1 MLQHRQL
8 LTFGGGVQDNK
19 HTTARLRRCVPQVST
34 SDGRVKVLGQAGVEG
49 LLVSALL
56 DPAPT
61 QQLLF
66 ARNRGGLV
74 RLDQVGAEQ
83 QAQSCGMWPCVYG
96 LLFLSQAGL
105 KQYTGLLPSSALP
118 PPPAFSCAGSPA
130 AWSSSAWRAWQHMQ
144 SMQLRRR
151 VAP

>member
-1 MLQHRQL
+1 L
-8 LTFGGGVQDNK
+8 
-19 HTTARLRRCVPQVST
+19 PQVST

-83 QAQSCGMWPCVYG
+83 QQSIEC
-96 LLFLSQAGL
+96 LS
-105 KQYTGLLPSSALP
+105 
-118 PPPAFSCAGSPA
+118 
-130 AWSSSAWRAWQHMQ
+130 
-144 SMQLRRR
+144 
-151 VAP
+151 